1 MWQVAA
7 TDWLKL
13 LQLQNPGWWIMAAT
27 AVVLT
32 ILIWIIVRLV
42 TGATED
48 VDPAEADRE
57 MLDAVNE
64 LRAQG
69 DLSEDEFRSIKGRL
83 VTRLGRSFQVR
94 PRHRVAAKN
103 ADPAVM
109 SDRTIAVLDETSE
122 QATGTA
128 ADESATAQSN
138 ETESFNSPTNVP
150 ESTQDTADLSQTD
163 CSSVS
168 EETADNPR
176 RDELQE
182 RVDHRDENTAT

>member
-1 MWQVAA
+1 
-7 TDWLKL
+7 
-13 LQLQNPGWWIMAAT
+13 MAAT

-138 ETESFNSPTNVP
+138 ENGIL
-150 ESTQDTADLSQTD
+150 QLTD
-163 CSSVS
+163 KRSRID
-168 EETADNPR
+168 AGYR
-176 RDELQE
+176 
-182 RVDHRDENTAT
+182 